1 LFLGLFNVIISS
13 SLPLT
18 KFFHK
23 LLSSPVLLKI
33 YSFVI
38 LSIQLILIIL
48 LWHKAE
54 RNIADS
60 LQFLDL
66 PENVD
71 AGFLTTQIH
80 PSARIQ
86 ADAFT
91 RANNKKKQKNRSL
104 KHYTDDYSDA
114 PLCTRT

>member
-91 RANNKKKQKNRSL
+91 RANKKNRSL

-114 PLCTRT
+114 LLCTRT